1 MSDEAVVE
9 ARTAEGGAGRRRPH
23 TAPAVRDVVARA
35 LDIAPQELDD
45 DRDLF
50 ELGLDSLLLMSLVG
64 AWRREGSTVTFQD
77 LTRVPTLAAWTA
89 LLARA
94 PRGDAPAT
102 ARPAPVPRQ
111 AERSADRASERS
123 APQRAERSAPRP
135 SVRQADRQENRQADG
150 AGEPFPLATMQHA
163 YWIGRQDG
171 QPLGGVAAHFYVE
184 LDGREVD
191 PARLDAALRALV
203 HRHGMLR
210 AVFDEEGRQ
219 RYGATG
225 APLTVH
231 DLRART
237 PEEADSEL
245 DSLRE
250 RNTHARGDVAGGD
263 VFRAALCLLP
273 DGRTR
278 LQIDLDM
285 MAGDALSLRVL
296 LSDLR
301 RFYACPDDPPP
312 VLGLDYRR
320 YLAEHDARRRA
331 ERERDAAWWQ
341 ERLHELPRGPRLPTT
356 VDPLTPVGAGD
367 TVLTRSRRLHHWLG
381 PDDKAALIKAAR
393 RHGLTPAAALATAFA
408 ETVAAWSD
416 SRRFL
421 LNLPLFDR
429 EMFSP
434 EVAHLVGDFSSSV
447 LLDADLGAPL
457 PFARQARRLQ
467 ERLQEGISHGAYGG
481 VEVLRDLARA
491 EGAPVLAPV
500 VYTSAIGLG
509 EIFEQDVQKSFGRPS
524 WIISQGP
531 QVYLDAQVTELDG
544 GLLLNWDVRDGVF
557 EAGVPD
563 AAFDAYRRLIT
574 RLRTDPDAWDRPV
587 DGLLAPGVLARRAVA
602 ALPPAPVPHRALH
615 TRFFELAETEP
626 DRTAVVRTTGAPLTY
641 GQLAD
646 TARRIAAL
654 LGDHGVG
661 EGDTVAVTLPKG
673 DGQIGAVLGI
683 LAAGAAYA
691 PVGVEQ
697 PAVRRRR
704 IHSVAGAAAVLTD
717 RAHADLCADAAA
729 PAPVLLVE
737 DAPAAGPAPVVLPD
751 PGLPAYVLFTS
762 GSTGEPKGVEV
773 PHRAVVNTV
782 EAMAEQLG
790 LGPDDR
796 TLAIS
801 ALDFDLATWD
811 IFAPLSLGGQVVAV
825 GQEHRRDAHHWAE
838 LVRTHGVTL
847 VQCVP
852 ALLDLLMA
860 AGEDAAGGE
869 GLGTSPRMVL
879 LGGDWVGLDQ
889 PARLRALVPGCRFV
903 ALGGMT
909 EAAVHSTVFEVSETD
924 PAWKSVPYGVPLRN
938 MRARVVD
945 GRGRD
950 CPDMVPGELWIGGP
964 GVASGYRADP
974 ARTAERFVEYDGERW
989 YRSGDLARYR
999 PDGVLEFLGRADH
1012 QVKIGG
1018 HRIELGEVES
1028 ALESDP
1034 AVRHAVAT
1042 VLDTPVRRLAAAV
1055 SARDGAAPEPDAVRD
1070 RAAERLPAHM
1080 VPERVLVLDALPLTE
1095 NGKLDR
1101 AAVRRALTEAA
1112 GHATARASAPEGP
1125 VESAVAAEWS
1135 DLLAVP
1141 EVGRESSFFLL
1152 GGDSL
1157 VATRMIG
1164 RLRAA
1169 GFPDARVADL
1179 FARPVLRHFCETLRA
1194 GTADGPEQE
1203 PPAPVLVPD
1212 PDRAHEPFPLTDV
1225 QAAYHT
1231 GRDPRFALGGVG
1243 TWHYTEFDGTDVDLD
1258 RLERAWN
1265 TLVRRH
1271 GMLRAVV
1278 EDGHQRVLPDV
1289 PPFRI
1294 PVREATAADAPE
1306 ALAEL
1311 RARLSQQVRDPARWP
1326 LFAVEAVRH
1335 PDDGDG
1341 HGRHSDGH
1349 GDGHGAVR
1357 TRVGVGLD
1365 YLVLDA
1371 LSITTLYAELNA
1383 LYADPDHR
1391 LPPVDVTFR
1400 DYLTRLPADP
1410 ASADRARAHWQARL
1424 AELPPPPALPYDRDP
1439 ATLDAPVFTRRRLS
1453 LPAEDWQAVKRR
1465 AARHG
1470 LTPSTVLLALYAEIL
1485 EAWSGTDA
1493 VTVTLTLFNRRDVHP
1508 HIQRVLGDFTS
1519 LSLAGHRRE
1528 GASWLAAALALQH
1541 RQAEDLDHAD
1551 VPIDWLLREFGRRT
1565 RTVDAAAPVVFTS
1578 AVGVGDATLARAGT
1592 GLPEKVWG
1600 ISQSPQVCLD
1610 NQVTEE
1616 SGGLVVT
1623 WDAVE
1628 ELFAEGALDA
1638 MFDAHARLL
1647 RHLVT
1652 GDWEAPLP
1660 DPLPTAQHDRRAAVA
1675 SGAALEPVA
1684 PRLLHKAFF
1693 AHAAGHADRTALVT
1707 TAGEALSYGALAERA
1722 LRTAA
1727 ALADAG
1733 VGPGDLVAV
1742 TLPKGPDQIAAVL
1755 GVVAAGAAYVPL
1767 GLEQPAARLARV
1779 RAAARFRVVV
1789 GEWPDTADGTAPR
1802 VLSFART
1809 QRSEPWRSP
1818 RETSPEALA
1827 YVIFTSGSTGRPKG
1841 VEISHA
1847 AAWNTVADINARHG
1861 IGAGDRVLAL
1871 SALDFDL
1878 SVYDLFGLLAAGGSL
1893 LLPTEDQRRE
1903 PARWPD
1909 LVDRY
1914 GVTVWNTVPALL
1926 DLLLDADEQGTG
1938 GLRGLRTALVS
1949 GDWIGLDL
1957 PGRLRARTARPCAFV
1972 AMGGA
1977 TEAAIWSNTLTV
1989 TDVDPRW
1996 ASIPYGR
2003 PLTGQHYRVVDRDGR
2018 DCPDWAPGELWIG
2031 GAGLARGYLAEP
2043 ERTAEKFV
2051 VRDGRRW
2058 YRTGDLG
2065 RFRGDGL
2072 LEFLGRLDTQLK
2084 IAGHRVEAGEIE
2096 AALEAHPA
2104 VARAA
2109 VVAVGERTAKRL
2121 VAFAVPLA
2129 TPATATEPPTADDL
2143 LAHLADR
2150 VPAYA
2155 VPSRIALLPALPLTA
2170 NGKVDRKALT
2180 DTAGPAPVPAG
2191 AEPPRGQAETAL
2203 AELWREHLP
2212 EPVRDRNANFFTL
2225 GGGSLAALRLLTAI
2239 ERRLGATVPVRRFFA
2254 APTVAALAADITRTL
2269 AAHETAYET
2278 GEL

>member
-1 MSDEAVVE
+1 MSDEAVVQ
-9 ARTAEGGAGRRRPH
+9 ARTAEGDTGSPDRH
-23 TAPAVRDVVARA
+23 APAAVRDAVARA
-35 LDIAPQELDD
+35 LEIAPEELDD

-64 AWRREGSTVTFQD
+64 AWRRQGSEVTFQD
-77 LTRVPTLAAWTA
+77 LTSSPTLREWTR
-89 LLARA
+89 LLAQARDGA
-94 PRGDAPAT
+94 AAPA
-102 ARPAPVPRQ
+102 APPPP
-111 AERSADRASERS
+111 S
-123 APQRAERSAPRP
+123 APQPAAAAGAEP
-135 SVRQADRQENRQADG
+135 D
-150 AGEPFPLATMQHA
+150 PFPLATMQHA

-184 LDGREVD
+184 LDGHDVD
-191 PARLDAALRALV
+191 PARLDTALRALV
-203 HRHGMLR
+203 QRHGMLR
-210 AVFDEEGRQ
+210 AVFDEDGGQ
-219 RYGATG
+219 RYGAASG
-225 APLTVH
+225 PLTVH
-231 DLRART
+231 DLRDRT
-237 PEEADSEL
+237 PVEAESEL
-245 DSLRE
+245 ALLRE
-250 RNTHARGDVAGGD
+250 RNTHARPDISAGD
-263 VFRAALCLLP
+263 VFRAGLCLLP

-296 LSDLR
+296 LADLR
-301 RFYACPDDPPP
+301 RFYECPDDPPRE
-312 VLGLDYRR
+312 LGLDYRR
-320 YLAEHDARRRA
+320 YLAETDVRRRA
-331 ERERDAAWWQ
+331 ERERAAAWWRR
-341 ERLHELPRGPRLPTT
+341 RLPELPRAPRLPTT
-356 VDPLTPVGAGD
+356 VDPLTPVSGHDRA
-367 TVLTRSRRLHHWLG
+367 LTHSRRLHHWLG
-381 PDDKAALIKAAR
+381 PADKATLVGAAR

-408 ETVAAWSD
+408 EVIAAWSD

-429 EMFSP
+429 ELSMP
-434 EVAHLVGDFSSSV
+434 DAAALVGDFSSSV
-447 LLDADLGAPL
+447 LLDADMSAPL
-457 PFARQARRLQ
+457 PFSRQARGLQ

-563 AAFDAYRRLIT
+563 AAFDAYRRLVT
-574 RLRTDPDAWDRPV
+574 RLVTDPGAWSRPV
-587 DGLLAPGVLARRAVA
+587 DGLLAPDVLPRRAVA
-602 ALPPAPVPHRALH
+602 ALPPAPVADRALH
-615 TRFFELAETEP
+615 TRFFRLAETEP
-626 DRTAVVRTTGAPLTY
+626 DRTAVVRATGATLTY
-641 GQLAD
+641 GELAHR
-646 TARRIAAL
+646 ARQIAAL
-654 LGDHGVG
+654 LGDHGVR

-673 DGQIGAVLGI
+673 ADQITAVLGI

-697 PAVRRRR
+697 PALRRRR
-704 IHSVAGAAAVLTD
+704 IHSVAAAAAVLTD
-717 RAHADLCADAAA
+717 RDHAHLCADAS

-737 DAPAAGPAPVVLPD
+737 DTAGARPAPVVEPD
-751 PGLPAYVLFTS
+751 PALPAYVLFTS
-762 GSTGEPKGVEV
+762 GSTGLPKGVEV
-773 PHRAVVNTV
+773 SHRAVVNTV

-790 LGPDDR
+790 LGPADR

-811 IFAPLSLGGQVVAV
+811 IFTPLSLGGQVVAV
-825 GQEHRRDAHHWAE
+825 GQEHRRDAHHWAR

-860 AGEDAAGGE
+860 AGEDE
-869 GLGTSPRMVL
+869 GLGDCLRMVL

-889 PARLRALVPGCRFV
+889 PRRLRALVPGCRFV

-909 EAAVHSTVFEVSETD
+909 EAAVHSTVFEVERTD
-924 PAWKSVPYGVPLRN
+924 PAWRSVPYGVPLRN

-950 CPDMVPGELWIGGP
+950 CPDLVPGELWIGGP
-964 GVASGYRADP
+964 GVANGYRAD
-974 ARTAERFVEYDGERW
+974 AERTAERFVDHDGERW

-1018 HRIELGEVES
+1018 HRIELGEVET
-1028 ALESDP
+1028 ALEDDP
-1034 AVRHAVAT
+1034 AVLHAVAC

-1055 SARDGAAPEPDAVRD
+1055 SAPAGALDPDQVRL

-1080 VPERVLVLDALPLTE
+1080 VPERVLVLRELPLTA

-1101 AAVRRALTEAA
+1101 AAVHRALTEAA
-1112 GHATARASAPEGP
+1112 GQDGPRTSPPDGP
-1125 VESAVAAEWS
+1125 VETAVAAEWA
-1135 DLLAVP
+1135 DLLGVA

-1164 RLRAA
+1164 RLRAR
-1169 GFPDARVADL
+1169 GFPGARVADL
-1179 FARPVLRHFCETLRA
+1179 FARPVLRHFCATLHTAAAADGRA
-1194 GTADGPEQE
+1194 GPDTAPALVPD
-1203 PPAPVLVPD
+1203 APVLVPD
-1212 PDRAHEPFPLTDV
+1212 PEHAHEPFPLTGV

-1231 GRDPRFALGGVG
+1231 GRDPRFTLGGVG
-1243 TWHYTEFDGTDVDLD
+1243 TWHYTEFDGTDVDLE

-1278 EDGHQRVLPDV
+1278 EDGHQRVLPEV
-1289 PPFRI
+1289 PPVRL
-1294 PVREATAADAPE
+1294 PVADARAGGAAE
-1306 ALAEL
+1306 ALAGL
-1311 RARLSQQVRDPARWP
+1311 RSRLSQQVRDPARWP
-1326 LFAVEAVRH
+1326 LFAVEAVRYRA
-1335 PDDGDG
+1335 DEATDGKD
-1341 HGRHSDGH
+1341 
-1349 GDGHGAVR
+1349 AEVR
-1357 TRVGVGLD
+1357 TRIGIGLD

-1383 LYADPDHR
+1383 LYADPEHR
-1391 LPPVDVTFR
+1391 LPPVDVSFR

-1410 ASADRARAHWQARL
+1410 ESTARARAHWQTRL
-1424 AELPPPPALPYDRDP
+1424 PQLPPPPALPFDRDP
-1439 ATLDAPVFTRRRLS
+1439 ATLDAPVFTRRRTS
-1453 LPAEDWQAVKRR
+1453 LPAEDWQAVKRE

-1470 LTPSTVLLALYAEIL
+1470 LTPSTVLLALYAEVL
-1485 EAWSGTDA
+1485 AAWSGADA

-1508 HIQRVLGDFTS
+1508 HIHRVLGDFTS
-1519 LSLAGHRRE
+1519 LSLAGYRRE
-1528 GASWLAAALALQH
+1528 GAAAWTTAAAALQR

-1565 RTVDAAAPVVFTS
+1565 GTVDAAAPVVFTS
-1578 AVGVGDATLARAGT
+1578 AIGVGDATLAQGGT
-1592 GLPEKVWG
+1592 GLPPKVHG

-1616 SGGLVVT
+1616 SGSLVVT

-1628 ELFAEGALDA
+1628 ELFAEGVLDA
-1638 MFDAHARLL
+1638 MFRAYERLL
-1647 RHLVT
+1647 RHLVDGGWQT
-1652 GDWEAPLP
+1652 PLP
-1660 DPLPTAQHDRRAAVA
+1660 DLVPASHYARRAAA
-1675 SGAALEPVA
+1675 AREAALEPVA
-1684 PRLLHKAFF
+1684 PRPLHRMFF
-1693 AHAAGHADRTALVT
+1693 THAAATPERTALVS
-1707 TAGEALSYGALAERA
+1707 TAGEEVTYGTVAAQA

-1727 ALADAG
+1727 ALGDAG
-1733 VGPGDLVAV
+1733 VRPGDLVAV
-1742 TLPKGPDQIAAVL
+1742 TLPKGPEQIAAVL
-1755 GVVAAGAAYVPL
+1755 GVLAAGAAYAPL
-1767 GLEQPAARLARV
+1767 SLEQPAARLERV
-1779 RAAARFRVVV
+1779 HATAGFDVVL
-1789 GEWPDTADGTAPR
+1789 GSWPAPEGTGPR
-1802 VLSFART
+1802 SLSFADT
-1809 QRSEPWRSP
+1809 QGGEPP
-1818 RETSPEALA
+1818 ATPVETSPEALA
-1827 YVIFTSGSTGRPKG
+1827 YVIFTSGSTGEPKG
-1841 VEISHA
+1841 VEVTHA
-1847 AAWNTVADINARHG
+1847 AAWNTVADINARHQVSG
-1861 IGAGDRVLAL
+1861 DDRVFAL

-1878 SVYDLFGLLAAGGSL
+1878 SVYDVFGLLAAGGSL
-1893 LLPTEDQRRE
+1893 LLPTDDQRRE
-1903 PARWPD
+1903 PARWPR
-1909 LVDRY
+1909 LLERH
-1914 GVTVWNTVPALL
+1914 GVTLWNTVPALL
-1926 DLLLDADEQGTG
+1926 DLLLDADEQDAPDDGDSREDGDRRAG
-1938 GLRGLRTALVS
+1938 GRLAGLRTALVS

-1957 PGRLRARTARPCAFV
+1957 PARLRARTARNCAFV

-1989 TDVDPRW
+1989 DEPDPRW
-1996 ASIPYGR
+1996 VSIPYGR

-2031 GAGLARGYLAEP
+2031 GAGLARGYLADP

-2051 VRDGRRW
+2051 EQDGRRW

-2072 LEFLGRLDTQLK
+2072 LEFLGRLDSQLK
-2084 IAGHRVEAGEIE
+2084 IAGHRIEAGEVE

-2109 VVAVGERTAKRL
+2109 VVAAGERTARRL
-2121 VAFAVPLA
+2121 VAFAVPH
-2129 TPATATEPPTADDL
+2129 EPPSAEGAAPVEDPELAEGLFGL
-2143 LAHLADR
+2143 LAER

-2155 VPSRIALLPALPLTA
+2155 VPSRILLLPALPLTG
-2170 NGKVDRKALT
+2170 NGKVDRAALT
-2180 DTAGPAPVPAG
+2180 HLAGPEPVPAA
-2191 AEPPRGQAETAL
+2191 AEPPRDGTETAL
-2203 AELWREHLP
+2203 AALWHAYLPHTEPDRE
-2212 EPVRDRNANFFTL
+2212 ANFFTA
-2225 GGGSLAALRLLTAI
+2225 GGDSLTALRLLTAI
-2239 ERRLGATVPVRRFFA
+2239 ERRFGASVPARRFFA
-2254 APTVAALAADITRTL
+2254 APTIAALAADITRTL
-2269 AAHETAYET
+2269 AAHGTAYET

>member
-1 MSDEAVVE
+1 MSDEAVVQ
-9 ARTAEGGAGRRRPH
+9 ARTVEGDLVSRDPH
-23 TAPAVRDVVARA
+23 APTAVREAVARA
-35 LDIAPQELDD
+35 LAMAPQELVD

-50 ELGLDSLLLMSLVG
+50 ELGLDSLMLMSLVG

-77 LTRVPTLAAWTA
+77 LTRSPTLRDWTA
-89 LLARA
+89 LLGQGR
-94 PRGDAPAT
+94 RDDAPAP
-102 ARPAPVPRQ
+102 ARPA
-111 AERSADRASERS
+111 SS
-123 APQRAERSAPRP
+123 APLDAATTG
-135 SVRQADRQENRQADG
+135 V
-150 AGEPFPLATMQHA
+150 EPDSFPLATMQHA

-184 LDGREVD
+184 LDGHEVD
-191 PARLDAALRALV
+191 PARLETALRALV
-203 HRHGMLR
+203 RRHGMLR

-219 RYGATG
+219 RFGAPG
-225 APLTVH
+225 VPLTVH
-231 DLRART
+231 DLRERT
-237 PEEADSEL
+237 PDEAESEL
-245 DSLRE
+245 ELLRE
-250 RNTHARGDVAGGD
+250 RNTHTRPDITAGD

-273 DGRTR
+273 GGGTR

-296 LSDLR
+296 LSDLH
-301 RFYACPDDPPP
+301 RFYACPDDPPRE
-312 VLGLDYRR
+312 LDIDYRR
-320 YLAEHDARRRA
+320 YLAEHDLRRRA
-331 ERERDAAWWQ
+331 EREQHAAWWR
-341 ERLHELPRGPRLPTT
+341 ERLPDLPRAPRLPTT
-356 VDPLTPVGAGD
+356 VDPLTPVSAD
-367 TVLTRSRRLHHWLG
+367 DSSLTHSRRLHHWLG
-381 PDDKAALIKAAR
+381 PADKAALISAAR
-393 RHGLTPAAALATAFA
+393 RHGITPAAALATAFA
-408 ETVAAWSD
+408 EVIAAWSD

-429 EMFSP
+429 EIFTP

-447 LLDADLGAPL
+447 LLDADMSASL
-457 PFARQARRLQ
+457 PFSRQARGLQ
-467 ERLQEGISHGAYGG
+467 KRLQEGISHGAYGG
-481 VEVLRDLARA
+481 VEVLRDLARV

-563 AAFDAYRRLIT
+563 TAFDAYRRLIT
-574 RLRTDPDAWDRPV
+574 HLVTDPDAWVRPV
-587 DGLLAPGVLARRAVA
+587 DGLLTPDVLPRRAVA
-602 ALPPAPVPHRALH
+602 ALPPTPVPDRALH
-615 TRFFELAETEP
+615 TRFFRLAETEP
-626 DRTAVVRTTGAPLTY
+626 GRTAVVRTTGDTLTY
-641 GQLAD
+641 GELGRA
-646 TARRIAAL
+646 ARRIAAML
-654 LGDHGVG
+654 RDHGVR

-673 DGQIGAVLGI
+673 ADQITAVLGI

-697 PAVRRRR
+697 PAVRRER
-704 IHSVAGAAAVLTD
+704 IHSVAGASVVLTD
-717 RAHADLCADAAA
+717 RDHAHLCADVSS
-729 PAPVLLVE
+729 APVLLLE
-737 DAPAAGPAPVVLPD
+737 DASGAQPASVVQPD
-751 PGLPAYVLFTS
+751 PALPAYVLFTS
-762 GSTGEPKGVEV
+762 GSTGLPKGVEV
-773 PHRAVVNTV
+773 SHRAVVNTI
-782 EAMAEQLG
+782 EAMEEHLG
-790 LGPDDR
+790 LGASDR

-811 IFAPLSLGGQVVAV
+811 IFTPLSLGGQVVAV
-825 GQEHRRDAHHWAE
+825 GQEHRRDAHHWAR

-860 AGEDAAGGE
+860 AGEDE
-869 GLGTSPRMVL
+869 GLGNSLSMVL

-889 PARLRALVPGCRFV
+889 PSRLRALVPGCRFV

-909 EAAVHSTVFEVSETD
+909 EAAVHSTVFEVGETD

-950 CPDMVPGELWIGGP
+950 CPDLVPGELWIGGP
-964 GVASGYRADP
+964 GVANGYRADP
-974 ARTAERFVEYDGERW
+974 ERTAERFVEHDGERW

-1028 ALESDP
+1028 ALEDDP
-1034 AVRHAVAT
+1034 AVLHAVVT
-1042 VLDTPVRRLAAAV
+1042 VLDTPVRHLAAAV
-1055 SARDGAAPEPDAVRD
+1055 SDRGEATAPDQVRL
-1070 RAAERLPAHM
+1070 RAAERLPTYM
-1080 VPERVLVLDALPLTE
+1080 VPERVLVLRDLPLTA

-1101 AAVRRALTEAA
+1101 AAVRQALTECADQD
-1112 GHATARASAPEGP
+1112 GPRTSAPVGP
-1125 VESAVAAEWS
+1125 VETAVAAEWAE
-1135 DLLAVP
+1135 LLAVA

-1169 GFPDARVADL
+1169 GFPGACVADL
-1179 FARPVLRHFCETLRA
+1179 FARPVLQHFCETLHLA
-1194 GTADGPEQE
+1194 TTAEDE
-1203 PPAPVLVPD
+1203 PAPATAPVLVPD
-1212 PDRAHEPFPLTDV
+1212 PDHAHEPFPLTDV

-1231 GRDPRFALGGVG
+1231 GRDPRFTLGGVG
-1243 TWHYTEFDGTDVDLD
+1243 TWHYTEFDGTDVDLE

-1265 TLVRRH
+1265 VLVRRH

-1289 PPFRI
+1289 PAVRI
-1294 PVREATAADAPE
+1294 PVAGASAEGASE
-1306 ALAEL
+1306 ALAGL
-1311 RARLSQQVRDPARWP
+1311 RARLSQQVRDPAQWP
-1326 LFAVEAVRH
+1326 LFAVEAVRYRE
-1335 PDDGDG
+1335 DE
-1341 HGRHSDGH
+1341 
-1349 GDGHGAVR
+1349 GAGVNDSEVR

-1383 LYADPDHR
+1383 LYADPDHE
-1391 LPPVDVTFR
+1391 LPPVDVSFR
-1400 DYLTRLPADP
+1400 DYLTRLPADLE
-1410 ASADRARAHWQARL
+1410 SAARARAHWQARL
-1424 AELPPPPALPYDRDP
+1424 SELPPPPALPFDRDP

-1453 LPAEDWQAVKRR
+1453 LPAEDWQAVKRD

-1470 LTPSTVLLALYAEIL
+1470 LTPSTVLLALYAEVL
-1485 EAWSGTDA
+1485 AAWSGTDA

-1508 HIQRVLGDFTS
+1508 HIHRVLGDFTS

-1528 GASWLAAALALQH
+1528 GASWLAAAAALQH

-1565 RTVDAAAPVVFTS
+1565 GTVDAAAPVVFTS
-1578 AVGVGDATLARAGT
+1578 AIGVGDATLAGPGT
-1592 GLPEKVWG
+1592 GFPAKVWG

-1616 SGGLVVT
+1616 SGNLVVT

-1628 ELFAEGALDA
+1628 ELFAEGVLDA
-1638 MFDAHARLL
+1638 MFAAYERLL
-1647 RHLVT
+1647 RHLVA
-1652 GDWEAPLP
+1652 GDWDAPLP
-1660 DPLPTAQHDRRAAVA
+1660 DPLPASQHERRSAAAREV
-1675 SGAALEPVA
+1675 ALEPVV
-1684 PRLLHKAFF
+1684 PRLLHETFF
-1693 AHAAGHADRTALVT
+1693 THATVTLDRTALVT
-1707 TAGEALSYGALAERA
+1707 TAGVEVTYGTLAGQA

-1727 ALADAG
+1727 ALGDAG
-1733 VGPGDLVAV
+1733 VRPGDLVAI
-1742 TLPKGPDQIAAVL
+1742 TLPKGPEQIAAVL
-1755 GVVAAGAAYVPL
+1755 GVLAAGAAYVPL
-1767 GLEQPAARLARV
+1767 SPEQPAARLERV
-1779 RAAARFRVVV
+1779 HATARFEVVL
-1789 GEWPDTADGTAPR
+1789 GSWPAPEGTGPR
-1802 VLSFART
+1802 TLSFADT
-1809 QRSEPWRSP
+1809 QGHEPLP
-1818 RETSPEALA
+1818 APCETAPQALA
-1827 YVIFTSGSTGRPKG
+1827 YVIFTSGSTGEPKG

-1847 AAWNTVADINARHG
+1847 AAWNTIADINARHG
-1861 IGAGDRVLAL
+1861 ITGDDRVFAL

-1878 SVYDLFGLLAAGGSL
+1878 SVYDIFGLLAAGGSL

-1903 PARWPD
+1903 PARWPSLLD
-1909 LVDRY
+1909 QY

-1926 DLLLDADEQGTG
+1926 DLLLDADEQGGREG
-1938 GLRGLRTALVS
+1938 GRIGRLRTALVS

-1957 PGRLRARTARPCAFV
+1957 PARLRARTTRPCAFV

-1989 TDVDPRW
+1989 AELDPRW
-1996 ASIPYGR
+1996 VSIPYGR

-2031 GAGLARGYLAEP
+2031 GAGLARGYLADP
-2043 ERTAEKFV
+2043 VRTAEKFV
-2051 VRDGRRW
+2051 ERDGRRW
-2058 YRTGDLG
+2058 YRTGDMG

-2072 LEFLGRLDTQLK
+2072 LEFLGRLDSQLK
-2084 IAGHRVEAGEIE
+2084 IAGHRIEAGEIE

-2104 VARAA
+2104 VARAV

-2121 VAFAVPLA
+2121 VAFAVAQDLTAGGAFADEPVPTESV
-2129 TPATATEPPTADDL
+2129 TPVESPELTEDL
-2143 LAHLADR
+2143 FGLMAER
-2150 VPAYA
+2150 VPVYA
-2155 VPSRIALLPALPLTA
+2155 VPSRILILPALPLTA
-2170 NGKVDRKALT
+2170 NGKVDRGVLT
-2180 DTAGPAPVPAG
+2180 GMAGPETVSAG
-2191 AEPPRGQAETAL
+2191 AEPPRGETETAL
-2203 AELWREHLP
+2203 ATLWHEYLP
-2212 EPVRDRNANFFTL
+2212 HWVPDRNANFFTV
-2225 GGGSLAALRLLTAI
+2225 GGDSVTALRLLTAI

-2254 APTVAALAADITRTL
+2254 APTIAALAADVTRTL

>member
-1 MSDEAVVE
+1 MSDEAVVK
-9 ARTAEGGAGRRRPH
+9 ARTAEGDADSHAPH
-23 TAPAVRDVVARA
+23 TAVAVREAVARA
-35 LDIAPQELDD
+35 LDMAPQELDD

-50 ELGLDSLLLMSLVG
+50 ELGLDSLVLMSLVG

-77 LTRVPTLAAWTA
+77 LTRVPTLGAWTA
-89 LLARA
+89 LLGQA
-94 PRGDAPAT
+94 PRGDAHAT
-102 ARPAPVPRQ
+102 ARRPASLAPPGAATTG
-111 AERSADRASERS
+111 AE
-123 APQRAERSAPRP
+123 AES
-135 SVRQADRQENRQADG
+135 
-150 AGEPFPLATMQHA
+150 FPLATMQHA

-184 LDGREVD
+184 LDGRDVD
-191 PARLDAALRALV
+191 PARLDAALKALV
-203 HRHGMLR
+203 RRHGMLR

-219 RYGATG
+219 RFGASG

-245 DSLRE
+245 ELLRE
-250 RNTHARGDVAGGD
+250 RNTHARADSAAGD
-263 VFRAALCLLP
+263 VFRAAVCLLP
-273 DGRTR
+273 GGRTR

-296 LSDLR
+296 LSDLQ
-301 RFYACPDDPPP
+301 RFYECPDDPPRE
-312 VLGLDYRR
+312 LGLDYRR
-320 YLAEHDARRRA
+320 YLAEHDARRKA
-331 ERERDAAWWQ
+331 EREQHAAWWQ
-341 ERLHELPRGPRLPTT
+341 ERLHELPRAPRLPTT
-356 VDPLTPVGAGD
+356 VDPLTPVSATD
-367 TVLTRSRRLHHWLG
+367 TTLTHSRRLHHWLG
-381 PDDKAALIKAAR
+381 PDDKAALIDAAR
-393 RHGLTPAAALATAFA
+393 RHGITPAAALATAFA
-408 ETVAAWSD
+408 EVIAAWSD

-429 EMFSP
+429 DIFTP

-447 LLDADLGAPL
+447 LLDADLSASL

-481 VEVLRDLARA
+481 VEVLRDLARV
-491 EGAPVLAPV
+491 EGSPVLAPV

-531 QVYLDAQVTELDG
+531 QVCLDAQVTELDG

-574 RLRTDPDAWDRPV
+574 RLVTDPGAWARPV
-587 DGLLAPGVLARRAVA
+587 DGLPAPDVLARRAVA
-602 ALPPAPVPHRALH
+602 ALPPTPVPDRALH
-615 TRFFELAETEP
+615 TRFFQLAETDP
-626 DRTAVVRTTGAPLTY
+626 DRTAVVRTAGDPLTY
-641 GQLAD
+641 GELAHR
-646 TARRIAAL
+646 ARQIAAL
-654 LGDHGVG
+654 LRDHGVR
-661 EGDTVAVTLPKG
+661 EGDTVTVTLPKG
-673 DGQIGAVLGI
+673 ADQITAVLGI

-697 PAVRRRR
+697 PAVRRHR
-704 IHSVAGAAAVLTD
+704 IHSVAGASAVLTD
-717 RAHADLCADAAA
+717 RAHAHLCADVS
-729 PAPVLLVE
+729 PAPVLLLD
-737 DAPAAGPAPVVLPD
+737 DASAAPPAPVVRPD
-751 PGLPAYVLFTS
+751 PALPAYVLFTS
-762 GSTGEPKGVEV
+762 GSTGVPKGVEV

-782 EAMAEQLG
+782 EAMQEQLG
-790 LGPDDR
+790 LRPSDR
-796 TLAIS
+796 TLALS

-825 GQEHRRDAHHWAE
+825 AQEHRRDAHHWAR

-860 AGEDAAGGE
+860 AGEQE
-869 GLGTSPRMVL
+869 GLGTSLRMVL

-909 EAAVHSTVFEVSETD
+909 EAAVHSTVFEVAETD

-950 CPDMVPGELWIGGP
+950 CPDLVPGELWIGGP
-964 GVASGYRADP
+964 GVATGYRADP
-974 ARTAERFVEYDGERW
+974 ERTAERFVEYDGERW

-1028 ALESDP
+1028 ALEDDP
-1034 AVRHAVAT
+1034 AVLHAVAT
-1042 VLDTPVRRLAAAV
+1042 VLEAPVRHLAAAV
-1055 SARDGAAPEPDAVRD
+1055 SARGEAPDPAAVRT
-1070 RAAERLPAHM
+1070 RAAQRLPSYM
-1080 VPERVLVLDALPLTE
+1080 VPERVLVLDDLPLTA

-1101 AAVRRALTEAA
+1101 AAVHQALTETA
-1112 GHATARASAPEGP
+1112 GQDGPRTSAPAGP
-1125 VESAVAAEWS
+1125 VETAVAAEWAE
-1135 DLLAVP
+1135 LLGVS

-1169 GFPDARVADL
+1169 GFPGARVADL
-1179 FARPVLRHFCETLRA
+1179 FAHPVLQHFCATLHPATAA
-1194 GTADGPEQE
+1194 GE
-1203 PPAPVLVPD
+1203 PAPPVLVPD
-1212 PDRAHEPFPLTDV
+1212 PDHAHEPFPLTDV

-1231 GRDPRFALGGVG
+1231 GRDPRFTLGGVG

-1278 EDGHQRVLPDV
+1278 EDGRQRVLPDV
-1289 PPFRI
+1289 PAVRI
-1294 PVREATAADAPE
+1294 PVEDAGDEGARE
-1306 ALAEL
+1306 ALAGL
-1311 RARLSQQVRDPARWP
+1311 RARLSHQVRDPARWP
-1326 LFAVEAVRH
+1326 LFAVEAVRYR
-1335 PDDGDG
+1335 PGDEQSG
-1341 HGRHSDGH
+1341 NAMR
-1349 GDGHGAVR
+1349 V
-1357 TRVGVGLD
+1357 RVGIGLD

-1383 LYADPDHR
+1383 LYADPAHE

-1400 DYLTRLPADP
+1400 DYLTRPPADP
-1410 ASADRARAHWQARL
+1410 ESTARARAHWQGRL
-1424 AELPPPPALPYDRDP
+1424 SELPPPPALPFDRDP
-1439 ATLDAPVFTRRRLS
+1439 ATLDTPVFTRRRLS
-1453 LPAEDWQAVKRR
+1453 LPAEDWQAVKQS

-1470 LTPSTVLLALYAEIL
+1470 LTPSTVLLALYAEVL
-1485 EAWSGTDA
+1485 AAWSGTDA

-1508 HIQRVLGDFTS
+1508 HIHRVLGDFTS
-1519 LSLAGHRRE
+1519 LSLAGHRRD
-1528 GASWLAAALALQH
+1528 GASWLAAAVALQR
-1541 RQAEDLDHAD
+1541 RQAQDLDHAD

-1565 RTVDAAAPVVFTS
+1565 GTVDAAAPVVFTS
-1578 AVGVGDATLARAGT
+1578 AIGVGDATLAGADT
-1592 GLPEKVWG
+1592 GFPEKVWG

-1616 SGGLVVT
+1616 SGNLIVT

-1628 ELFAEGALDA
+1628 DLFAEGVLDA

-1652 GDWEAPLP
+1652 GDWTAPLP
-1660 DPLPTAQHDRRAAVA
+1660 DLLPAAQRERRAAA
-1675 SGAALEPVA
+1675 ARESALEPVA
-1684 PRLLHKAFF
+1684 PRLLHETFFTRAKARP
-1693 AHAAGHADRTALVT
+1693 DRTALVT
-1707 TAGEALSYGALAERA
+1707 TAGEETTYATLAEQA

-1733 VGPGDLVAV
+1733 VRPGDLVAV
-1742 TLPKGPDQIAAVL
+1742 TLPKGPEQIAAVL
-1755 GVVAAGAAYVPL
+1755 GVLAAGAAYVPL
-1767 GLEQPAARLARV
+1767 GLEQPAARLRRV
-1779 RAAARFRVVV
+1779 HTTAGFRLVI
-1789 GEWPDTADGTAPR
+1789 GDWPAADGTGPRAVPFPDTQSREPLPAPHG
-1802 VLSFART
+1802 
-1809 QRSEPWRSP
+1809 
-1818 RETSPEALA
+1818 TSPDALA
-1827 YVIFTSGSTGRPKG
+1827 YVIFTSGSTGEPKG
-1841 VEISHA
+1841 VEITHA
-1847 AAWNTVADINARHG
+1847 AAWNTIADINARHG
-1861 IGAGDRVLAL
+1861 IGEDDRVFAL

-1878 SVYDLFGLLAAGGSL
+1878 SVYDLFGLLSAGGSL

-1903 PARWPD
+1903 PARWPS
-1909 LVDRY
+1909 LLDRY
-1914 GVTVWNTVPALL
+1914 GVSVWNTVPALL
-1926 DLLLDADEQGTG
+1926 DLLLDADEQGAHSG
-1938 GLRGLRTALVS
+1938 HEASGVRGLRTALVS

-1957 PGRLRARTARPCAFV
+1957 PARLRARTARPSAFV

-1989 TDVDPRW
+1989 ADVDPRW
-1996 ASIPYGR
+1996 VSIPYGR

-2018 DCPDWAPGELWIG
+2018 DCPDWTPGELWIG
-2031 GAGLARGYLAEP
+2031 GAGLARGYLADP
-2043 ERTAEKFV
+2043 ARTAEKFV

-2072 LEFLGRLDTQLK
+2072 LEFLGRLDGQLK

-2121 VAFAVPLA
+2121 VAFAVPLDTQA
-2129 TPATATEPPTADDL
+2129 VAPVGKPGPSSGGSPIEDPDLVSDLFGL
-2143 LAHLADR
+2143 LARR
-2150 VPAYA
+2150 VPGYA
-2155 VPSRIALLPALPLTA
+2155 VPSRILLLPALPLTA
-2170 NGKVDRKALT
+2170 NGKVDRNALAG
-2180 DTAGPAPVPAG
+2180 TAGPEPVPAG
-2191 AEPPRGQAETAL
+2191 AEPPRGGTETAL

-2212 EPVRDRNANFFTL
+2212 HPVPDRNANFFTL
-2225 GGGSLAALRLLTAI
+2225 GGDSLSALRLLTSI
-2239 ERRLGATVPVRRFFA
+2239 ERRLGAAVPVRRFFA
-2254 APTVAALAADITRTL
+2254 APTIAALAADVTRTL